1 MGDSLPGLQARLM
14 SQALR
19 KLTASIKK
27 TNCTVIFI
35 NQIRM
40 KIGVM
45 FGSPETTTGGNALK
59 FYASVRLDIRRT
71 GTIKKGEEAIGNET
85 RVKVVKN
92 KVAPPFKTAEFD
104 ILFGEGISRHGEIID
119 MGVNANI
126 LDKSGA
132 WYAYNGE
139 KIGQGRDNARE
150 FLREN
155 PELSHEI
162 ENKVR
167 LSLGI
172 PLLPSLTEPE
182 AKVKAPGKKAEAISK
197 A

>member
-1 MGDSLPGLQARLM
+1 
-14 SQALR
+14 
-19 KLTASIKK
+19 
-27 TNCTVIFI
+27 
-35 NQIRM
+35 
-40 KIGVM
+40 
-45 FGSPETTTGGNALK
+45 K

-71 GTIKKGEEAIGNET
+71 GTIQKGDEAIGYET
-85 RVKVVKN
+85 KVKVVKN

-119 MGVNANI
+119 MGVANQI
-126 LDKSGA
+126 IEKSGA
-132 WYAYNGE
+132 WYAYGGE

-167 LSLGI
+167 EALGI
-172 PLLPSLTEPE
+172 PLLPDVESE
-182 AKVKAPGKKAEAISK
+182 AK
-197 A
+197 

>member
-1 MGDSLPGLQARLM
+1 
-14 SQALR
+14 
-19 KLTASIKK
+19 
-27 TNCTVIFI
+27 
-35 NQIRM
+35 M

-71 GTIKKGEEAIGNET
+71 GTIKKGDEAIGNET
-85 RVKVVKN
+85 KVKVVKN